1 MSIVR
6 YDLPL
11 PISTV
16 VPYGTVNGGH
26 REEAVGLFGVTLAQL
41 VLASAAAAAPPGR
54 ALDATAVDSYMNDYL
69 ARTGLPGAVVAV
81 TRGDQVIRA
90 AGYGHGADG
99 RTLTAGTPMP
109 VASLSKSFTAL
120 AVMQLVEAGK
130 VNLDTPVRHY
140 LPEFEMADP
149 RAGKITVRQLLNQTS
164 GMADS
169 AFPDLALPQ
178 SDTLAG
184 AVARMRGAK
193 LSGEPGTKMNY
204 HNPNYFVAA
213 RLVEVVS
220 GVPFA
225 DHMSGKVFGP
235 LGMKASTTVN
245 TTKDMPGGAKGYIRA
260 YGQVIPRS
268 HPYWFA
274 NGSQGVV
281 TTADDLTRWLIMQN
295 NKGRSAHGRQ
305 IVSTRSIETMRAP
318 SKGSSYGMGWST
330 SEPEQGPVRI
340 QHTGWLLTHNAMQT
354 LLPDG
359 GSRPRRSR
367 RLPPPGIPDLLARAP
382 RRPSNHD
389 RSDLPTAPPQHD
401 HADGDR
407 LRPGPGVPHPVA
419 HHRGTQSAV
428 RKNEKTRRRY
438 ATVQPARS
446 KARSGRTRRGSQHVE
461 FLVHGVEKGGH
472 GVQLLRAETP
482 QGVVRATA
490 ERAEE
495 GRGEF
500 LRRVEVVH
508 VDHAPVVHVADPA
521 DVPGPLQPVEAR
533 GDGARREVQLLP
545 QPARGDRR
553 RSIEDLD
560 EGLDVGGVQPVLVG
574 ELVGDAVELG
584 GHPAQPY
591 REGLQVDAPLVI
603 AVHAVMLH

>member
-1 MSIVR
+1 MRKLS
-6 YDLPL
+6 
-11 PISTV
+11 
-16 VPYGTVNGGH
+16 
-26 REEAVGLFGVTLAQL
+26 ACVGLFGVTLAQL

-69 ARTGLPGAVVAV
+69 ERTGLPGAVVAV

-130 VNLDTPVRHY
+130 VNLDAPVRHY

-169 AFPDLALPQ
+169 TFPDLALPQ

-193 LSGEPGTKMNY
+193 LSVEPGTKMNY

-235 LGMKASTTVN
+235 LGMKASTTVD

-305 IVSTRSIETMRAP
+305 IVSTRSIETMQAP
-318 SKGSSYGMGWST
+318 TKGSSYGMGWST

-354 LLPDG
+354 LLPG
-359 GSRPRRSR
+359 GGYGIAVVTNTGMSPEDDSALITQGLVDLTEGKTPEPAAPFTMTADLVLAALTFLALALGVLGVLRARTWAGRTTGRPLWRVVL
-367 RLPPPGIPDLLARAP
+367 RLVPYTLPIAIFAMIADLFGLLLNRAGTMDQITYVWPALYVWLGTTALAGAAVIMVRGFHTIRAR
-382 RRPSNHD
+382 RRPAGIT
-389 RSDLPTAPPQHD
+389 SDGSPDAAGAGL
-401 HADGDR
+401 G
-407 LRPGPGVPHPVA
+407 
-419 HHRGTQSAV
+419 
-428 RKNEKTRRRY
+428 RR
-438 ATVQPARS
+438 
-446 KARSGRTRRGSQHVE
+446 
-461 FLVHGVEKGGH
+461 
-472 GVQLLRAETP
+472 
-482 QGVVRATA
+482 
-490 ERAEE
+490 
-495 GRGEF
+495 
-500 LRRVEVVH
+500 
-508 VDHAPVVHVADPA
+508 
-521 DVPGPLQPVEAR
+521 
-533 GDGARREVQLLP
+533 
-545 QPARGDRR
+545 
-553 RSIEDLD
+553 
-560 EGLDVGGVQPVLVG
+560 
-574 ELVGDAVELG
+574 
-584 GHPAQPY
+584 
-591 REGLQVDAPLVI
+591 
-603 AVHAVMLH
+603 